1 MGALLSVKDLQ
12 THFFTEEGVVRAVD
26 GVSYEI
32 EEGETLGLVG
42 ESGCGKSV
50 SALSILRLIPNPPG
64 KIVGGQI
71 LFEGQDLL
79 KMDEDEIRHIR
90 GNRIA
95 MVFQEPMTSL
105 NPVLTIGR
113 QLTEALE
120 LHLKMDRSAAN
131 RRAVELLE
139 MVGIPEA
146 ASRLNDYPHQFS
158 GGMRQRVMIA
168 MALSCNPKLLLADEP
183 TTALDVTIQAQIL
196 EIMARLSKEL
206 GTAVIIITHN
216 LGVVARYADR
226 VNVMY
231 AGRVVETATA
241 KELYANPRH
250 PYTLGLLRSVPRLD
264 ETRKEKLEP
273 IEGLPPDLAHMPPGC
288 AFYAR
293 CRFHVDRC
301 LNERPDLMLV
311 GERHMAACWE
321 WERLGPEALKTSYA
335 AEPPSVPA
343 PATNEAPA
351 VGAVQEG
358 V

>member
-1 MGALLSVKDLQ
+1 MGTLLRVKDLQ

-26 GVSYEI
+26 GVSYEVD
-32 EEGETLGLVG
+32 EGETLGLVG

-64 KIVGGQI
+64 KVVAGEVWFEDQDI
-71 LFEGQDLL
+71 LKL
-79 KMDEDEIRHIR
+79 DEDEIRHIR

-113 QLTEALE
+113 QVTEALE
-120 LHLKMDRSAAN
+120 LHLRMDRQAAN

-146 ASRLNDYPHQFS
+146 GSRLNDYPHQFS

-231 AGRVVETATA
+231 AGRIVETASA

-273 IEGLPPDLAHMPPGC
+273 IEGLPPDLVNLPQGC
-288 AFYAR
+288 SFYPR
-293 CRFHVDRC
+293 CRFHIDKCLSDR
-301 LNERPDLMLV
+301 PPLMLV
-311 GERHMAACWE
+311 GEKHMSACWE
-321 WERLGPEALKTSYA
+321 WERLGANQLRA
-335 AEPPSVPA
+335 AVQVES
-343 PATNEAPA
+343 A
-351 VGAVQEG
+351 VSAGSAAVQEG

>member
-1 MGALLSVKDLQ
+1 MGTLLRVKDLQ

-64 KIVGGQI
+64 KIVGGEVWFEDQDI
-71 LFEGQDLL
+71 L
-79 KMDEDEIRHIR
+79 KADEDEIRHIR

-120 LHLKMDRSAAN
+120 LHLKMDRQQAN

-231 AGRVVETATA
+231 AGRIVETASA

-273 IEGLPPDLAHMPPGC
+273 IEGLPPDLTNLPPGC
-288 AFYAR
+288 SFYPR
-293 CRFHVDRC
+293 CRFHVEKC
-301 LNERPDLMLV
+301 LAERPPLMLV
-311 GERHMAACWE
+311 AEKHMSACWE
-321 WERLGPEALKTSYA
+321 WERLGPESLK
-335 AEPPSVPA
+335 A
-343 PATNEAPA
+343 PAEAETPA
-351 VGAVQEG
+351 AAVTAAAQEG
-358 V
+358 A